1 MKSPSKE
8 EVREARTSLSLT
20 QEAAGKLINVSRKTW
35 VKYESGE
42 RNMHAA
48 FWELFQMKTDAIRE
62 GQHLL
67 LNNVDGSRYRL
78 NKQKSRG

>member
-1 MKSPSKE
+1 MTSPTKE

-48 FWELFQMKTDAIRE
+48 FWELFQIKTEAIP
-62 GQHLL
+62 
-67 LNNVDGSRYRL
+67 
-78 NKQKSRG
+78 RG